1 MPEVVSTILQ
11 IVLIGVALSMDAF
24 AVSVTQGLTYTDLNK
39 KKGLF
44 IALTYGICQAVFP
57 LIGFFVVEG
66 VTTLV
71 GTTAGEQAGNIMAKI
86 VTYISFALL
95 LFIGGKML
103 IEAILDMKKPEEEK
117 QIKMFSVREVLI
129 MGVATA
135 IDALAIGVTLHTGL
149 SNTTTIWLHVSI
161 IMCCTF
167 IISLIGI
174 ILAHQIHKL
183 LKGRY
188 EITGIIGGSILIILA
203 IWIIVSHYAG
213 L

>member
-66 VTTLV
+66 VTVLV

-117 QIKMFSVREVLI
+117 QIKKFSVREVLI

>member
-66 VTTLV
+66 VTVLV

-117 QIKMFSVREVLI
+117 QIKKFSVREVLI

-167 IISLIGI
+167 IISLTGI